1 MGEGRI
7 WREGAGEVGR
17 RRGLDGD
24 PTAEEEAATRE
35 RRRRREKGKGGP

>member
-24 PTAEEEAATRE
+24 PAEEEAAARE
-35 RRRRREKGKGGP
+35 RRRRRERGKGGP